1 MAKRKTPKA
10 DRIID
15 LKPKADQ
22 ITEKQL
28 ERLQALVK
36 VINKNQNDLGVLET
50 RKHVILHGILEY
62 QDGLAMMQKEFQEQ
76 YGTTNINIVDGKI
89 SHDEGQDNS

>member
-76 YGTTNINIVDGKI
+76 YGTNNINIIDGKI

>member
-10 DRIID
+10 DKIID

-50 RKHVILHGILEY
+50 RKHVILHSILEY

-76 YGTTNINIVDGKI
+76 YGTTNINIIDGKI